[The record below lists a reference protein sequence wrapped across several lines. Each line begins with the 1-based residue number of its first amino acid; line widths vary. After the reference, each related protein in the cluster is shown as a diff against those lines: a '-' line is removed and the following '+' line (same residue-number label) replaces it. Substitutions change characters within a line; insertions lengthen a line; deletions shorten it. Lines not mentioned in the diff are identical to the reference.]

1 MVSHVDRHY
10 WAKGTGFGTGSTTSS
25 WDINAT
31 LAKKKVE
38 EKYVSLCFAI
48 LAEYLSMGAEVKGQ
62 TGTPPIKGEELVEM
76 LSDSCLLPAL
86 ASYLH
91 NDSGK
96 RLQKSLWDSLLQLHS
111 SNIYTV
117 ISESNDHSTRL
128 ANIVA
133 QSFVHT
139 L

>member
-10 WAKGTGFGTGSTTSS
+10 WAKGTGFGTGSTTSN

-48 LAEYLSMGAEVKGQ
+48 LAEYLSTGAEVKGQ
-62 TGTPPIKGEELVEM
+62 DGTPPIKGEELVEM
-76 LSDSCLLPAL
+76 LSDSCMLPAL

-91 NDSGK
+91 NDSGEW
-96 RLQKSLWDSLLQLHS
+96 LQENFWDSLLQSHHHGVLTH
-111 SNIYTV
+111 N
-117 ISESNDHSTRL
+117 
-128 ANIVA
+128 
-133 QSFVHT
+133 
-139 L
+139 